1 MNLEKSVH
9 TYLDTVFNTRDIPL
23 NFLIRNGDCPT
34 NKVIKIYKKIV
45 WSDPLQGTAFN
56 VDSKIV
62 INPLKGLF
70 NGTNSDS
77 WIKGIWFGREVM
89 HELQHHYDGD
99 IES

>member
-1 MNLEKSVH
+1 M
-9 TYLDTVFNTRDIPL
+9 
-23 NFLIRNGDCPT
+23 
-34 NKVIKIYKKIV
+34 
-45 WSDPLQGTAFN
+45 AFN

-62 INPLKGLF
+62 INSLKGLF

-89 HELQHHYDGD
+89 HEIQHHYDGD